1 MEIHKVLIYER
12 LFFLKYIE
20 DDGQGEQQ
28 HYGDTMENAR
38 GHLPD
43 VVDPGDGAVP
53 RPLSHG
59 QDHQAP

>member
-1 MEIHKVLIYER
+1 
-12 LFFLKYIE
+12 
-20 DDGQGEQQ
+20 
-28 HYGDTMENAR
+28 MENAR